1 MGELILTLK
10 VFIFVLSCLNII
22 KNIYGFVKVM
32 RLQQGHFDNG
42 KYGNLCFG
50 LSLSYIITLL
60 ITGF

>member
-22 KNIYGFVKVM
+22 KNVYGFIKVV

-42 KYGNLCFG
+42 KYGNFCFG

-60 ITGF
+60 IMGF